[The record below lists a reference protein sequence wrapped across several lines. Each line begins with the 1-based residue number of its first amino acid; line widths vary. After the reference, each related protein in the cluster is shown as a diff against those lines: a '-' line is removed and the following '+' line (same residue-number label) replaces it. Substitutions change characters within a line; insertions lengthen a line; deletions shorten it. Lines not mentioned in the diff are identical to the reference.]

1 MYRKIKLF
9 YCNKVSS
16 SSSISSQNSLCV
28 LLGSFE
34 WNRGK
39 NKRQKIEMFFR
50 VYLCSSGP
58 GAHTQTPHT
67 HRTLHWSTGTRKV
80 KITFH
85 EINYLQSHLQV
96 KMYQLKSHLTALNI

>member
-39 NKRQKIEMFFR
+39 NKRQKIEMFLW

-58 GAHTQTPHT
+58 DAHTQTPHT
-67 HRTLHWSTGTRKV
+67 PHTALEHGTRKV

>member
-39 NKRQKIEMFFR
+39 NKRQKIEMFLR
-50 VYLCSSGP
+50 LYLCCSGP

-67 HRTLHWSTGTRKV
+67 PHTALVGTRKV

-85 EINYLQSHLQV
+85 EINYLQSNLQV
-96 KMYQLKSHLTALNI
+96 KMYQLKSHLTA

>member
-39 NKRQKIEMFFR
+39 NKRQKIECFFGCIYAAQVPVPIPR
-50 VYLCSSGP
+50 HL
-58 GAHTQTPHT
+58 T